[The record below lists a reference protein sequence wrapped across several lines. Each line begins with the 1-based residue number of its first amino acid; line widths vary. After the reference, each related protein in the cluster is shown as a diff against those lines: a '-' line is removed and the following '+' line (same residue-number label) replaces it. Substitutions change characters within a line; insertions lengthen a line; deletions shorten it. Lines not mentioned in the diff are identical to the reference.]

1 MAGGDNRDRIAV
13 IGHADGSESPG
24 ASHFG
29 SQLLIRP
36 GDAVGNP
43 SEGRPDAELEGRA
56 ALVEGEVE
64 GAAAA
69 SEVFGELRDGA
80 LQ

>member
-1 MAGGDNRDRIAV
+1 M

-29 SQLLIRP
+29 GQLLIRP
-36 GDAVGNP
+36 GDAIGNP
-43 SEGRPDAELEGRA
+43 SEGGPDAELEGRA

-64 GAAAA
+64 DAGAA
-69 SEVFGELRDGA
+69 SEVFGKLRDCT